1 MMMMMMICSSK
12 VFLVGIKAN
21 YVKINCVLQLKN
33 IIACIVLELMIKS
46 IIPCGIHMEQ
56 SMESIWNS
64 PWNPYGTVHGIH
76 MEQSMESIWNSSW
89 NPYGTV
95 HKIHYFIIVHGF
107 HGPVHGFHME
117 QSIWIPQSFHTIPYH
132 SIVKV
137 LILVILVEFEN
148 QSIWS
153 PWSPYGITQ
162 GL

>member
-1 MMMMMMICSSK
+1 MMMMMMMICSYK

-33 IIACIVLELMIKS
+33 IIACIVFELMIKS
-46 IIPCGIHMEQ
+46 SIPCGIHMEQ
-56 SMESIWNS
+56 SMEF
-64 PWNPYGTVHGIH
+64 
-76 MEQSMESIWNSSW
+76 IWNSSW

-95 HKIHYFIIVHGF
+95 HEIHYFIIVHGI
-107 HGPVHGFHME
+107 HGLVHGIHMDC
-117 QSIWIPQSFHTIPYH
+117 SIWIPQSFHTISYH